1 MFTLFFE
8 FDSRLLTFINQ
19 LFGNM
24 EDGEKSSVC
33 TFSFKKRKAASMRR
47 KQSQSSEEDETV
59 VTRSDKKETLG
70 VLSAKTV

>member
-8 FDSRLLTFINQ
+8 FDSRLLTFIKQ

-33 TFSFKKRKAASMRR
+33 TFSFKKRKGASMRR